1 MVRLNNLEVAGTLFR
16 NSTDLSEPGEW
27 SGNGY
32 DRKHSTRKIVCPIRL
47 VSPRPDQVHLGA
59 GGMNEA
65 FAVDDD
71 EGIV

>member
-1 MVRLNNLEVAGTLFR
+1 
-16 NSTDLSEPGEW
+16 
-27 SGNGY
+27 
-32 DRKHSTRKIVCPIRL
+32 

-71 EGIV
+71 EGIVWGLKIVWCDADCWVAVRMYVECGSQL